1 MTPANAKG
9 RGKRHTIARY
19 YQPPTI
25 ESVNQARKR
34 QEAQAKMCKMLK
46 ELLGQ
51 ILLVVLALEVAHFQ
65 RDPNNYLFHQT
76 VAETFTAGFED
87 VS

>member
-1 MTPANAKG
+1 M
-9 RGKRHTIARY
+9 
-19 YQPPTI
+19 
-25 ESVNQARKR
+25 NQARER
-34 QEAQAKMCKMLK
+34 REAEAKMCKMLK

-65 RDPNNYLFHQT
+65 RDPNNYMFHQT

-87 VS
+87 VSCVSLSWKDFLGCDMRHLL